1 MELGASF
8 SLGLTQIEST
18 SNEINIFGFVPGSFA
33 YEDVGFHEN
42 RFKNWNDPKI
52 MKKLR
57 DATTVEMK
65 KTVVAI
71 SKGKRNDVVKRD
83 PLPKGMKY
91 VIKTVPHNPLRFGIS
106 FNCNYVTDVEYFVGK
121 KVLNIFKETCFG
133 AFVDIPKSNFQG
145 QITKCLLMLE
155 CKQDNPNEFLVWV
168 KGTVLKFTIFEFAI
182 ISGLNFTSNI
192 EDFHKLMNSL
202 RKDFFI
208 EKQLY
213 RLGGMP
219 HVLNIWMYECCSE
232 VYREI
237 AYRIDN
243 RILRICNWFVIET
256 NPKFE
261 KFMNGMFSKYVYT
274 NIIPTVD
281 ELKCLQLP
289 NNDGMDL
296 KDSINSTLPSTSSS
310 QHIKVDQKAKMI
322 ASSLLLDDFDDF
334 TTLPPLRLLTRS
346 KSKSDILLAP
356 PSKRRKTDAEQTES
370 VIDQENINANLSIKE
385 VNESPFGT
393 SNTITDPING
403 EAPHEPFLIDFGE
416 QTPPTEQN
424 PPIVESVDKRFND
437 IEALMKKHHEEM
449 KKQHEEM
456 MLDLKEKYDAPQKV
470 VIEIDSSNKDVE
482 KNETHF
488 DDLGTLN
495 EHLKNVPKK
504 ESETEVKNVAF
515 QHTIDNTITDFSS
528 LVSAIQSEELLQK
541 ENLPDLILPTKNTEV
556 LNELQVF
563 CTVTSSEM
571 LQEVIY
577 NIIASMCTPIAAM
590 AVNSNDLSQKVNL
603 PDLSLQTG
611 NVEVPNELQESTK
624 DSSTDASQESID
636 NIIAGISTPVV
647 AIKIKFVSP
656 IEISNNEY
664 KMSKVAGDLNETP
677 FDVEYIEDISQQ
689 VSGSLDCGV
698 FVAAYAEFLS
708 NQMQIPS
715 S

>member
-1 MELGASF
+1 
-8 SLGLTQIEST
+8 
-18 SNEINIFGFVPGSFA
+18 
-33 YEDVGFHEN
+33 
-42 RFKNWNDPKI
+42 

-71 SKGKRNDVVKRD
+71 SKGVVAISKGKRNDVVKRD
-83 PLPKGMKY
+83 PLPKY
-91 VIKTVPHNPLRFGIS
+91 VF
-106 FNCNYVTDVEYFVGK
+106 
-121 KVLNIFKETCFG
+121 
-133 AFVDIPKSNFQG
+133 
-145 QITKCLLMLE
+145 
-155 CKQDNPNEFLVWV
+155 
-168 KGTVLKFTIFEFAI
+168 
-182 ISGLNFTSNI
+182 
-192 EDFHKLMNSL
+192 
-202 RKDFFI
+202 
-208 EKQLY
+208 
-213 RLGGMP
+213 
-219 HVLNIWMYECCSE
+219 
-232 VYREI
+232 
-237 AYRIDN
+237 
-243 RILRICNWFVIET
+243 
-256 NPKFE
+256 
-261 KFMNGMFSKYVYT
+261 T

-334 TTLPPLRLLTRS
+334 TTLPPLRLLTRL

-356 PSKRRKTDAEQTES
+356 PSKRRKTDAERT
-370 VIDQENINANLSIKE
+370 
-385 VNESPFGT
+385 
-393 SNTITDPING
+393 
-403 EAPHEPFLIDFGE
+403 
-416 QTPPTEQN
+416 
-424 PPIVESVDKRFND
+424 ESVDKRFND

-495 EHLKNVPKK
+495 EHLKNVPEK

-515 QHTIDNTITDFSS
+515 EHTIDNTITDFSS

-577 NIIASMCTPIAAM
+577 NIIASMCTPITAM

-611 NVEVPNELQESTK
+611 NIEVPNELRESTK

-677 FDVEYIEDISQQ
+677 FDVEYIKDISQQ

-715 S
+715 SNLDTEYLRKIYASLLWNYGVKKANKIYSSGHDNPLRHDHFMSLRLTSLIF

>member
-1 MELGASF
+1 
-8 SLGLTQIEST
+8 
-18 SNEINIFGFVPGSFA
+18 
-33 YEDVGFHEN
+33 
-42 RFKNWNDPKI
+42 

-71 SKGKRNDVVKRD
+71 SKGVVAISKGKRNDVVKRD
-83 PLPKGMKY
+83 PLPKY
-91 VIKTVPHNPLRFGIS
+91 VF
-106 FNCNYVTDVEYFVGK
+106 
-121 KVLNIFKETCFG
+121 
-133 AFVDIPKSNFQG
+133 
-145 QITKCLLMLE
+145 
-155 CKQDNPNEFLVWV
+155 
-168 KGTVLKFTIFEFAI
+168 
-182 ISGLNFTSNI
+182 
-192 EDFHKLMNSL
+192 
-202 RKDFFI
+202 
-208 EKQLY
+208 
-213 RLGGMP
+213 
-219 HVLNIWMYECCSE
+219 
-232 VYREI
+232 
-237 AYRIDN
+237 
-243 RILRICNWFVIET
+243 
-256 NPKFE
+256 
-261 KFMNGMFSKYVYT
+261 T

-334 TTLPPLRLLTRS
+334 TTLPPLRLLTRL

-356 PSKRRKTDAEQTES
+356 PSKRRKTDAERT
-370 VIDQENINANLSIKE
+370 
-385 VNESPFGT
+385 
-393 SNTITDPING
+393 
-403 EAPHEPFLIDFGE
+403 
-416 QTPPTEQN
+416 
-424 PPIVESVDKRFND
+424 ESVDKRFND

-495 EHLKNVPKK
+495 EHLKNVPEK

-515 QHTIDNTITDFSS
+515 EHTIDNTITDFSS

-556 LNELQVF
+556 LNEL
-563 CTVTSSEM
+563 
-571 LQEVIY
+571 LNAY
-577 NIIASMCTPIAAM
+577 
-590 AVNSNDLSQKVNL
+590 
-603 PDLSLQTG
+603 
-611 NVEVPNELQESTK
+611 
-624 DSSTDASQESID
+624 TD
-636 NIIAGISTPVV
+636 
-647 AIKIKFVSP
+647 
-656 IEISNNEY
+656 

-677 FDVEYIEDISQQ
+677 FDVEYIKDISQQ

-715 S
+715 SNLDTEYLRKIYASLLWNYGVKKANKIYSSGHDNPLRHDHFMSLRLTSLIF